1 MPKFLTSFTSST
13 CAFKLIIW
21 VLLGPLLYS
30 CTSSKSLTYFK
41 NDSGVG
47 TRQSANLA
55 AIEQIPLR
63 IQPDDIL
70 AIVVN
75 SLSEESNALFN
86 TLNTNSII
94 TSSFPG
100 PTGRNPGQP
109 IGYQV
114 DQNGEVN
121 LPLVGKVRL
130 AGMTLKEAD
139 SIVKEYVSQFIKDP
153 SVNVRLLNQK
163 FTVIGEVNRPG
174 IYNLLENQ
182 TTLPEVIGIAGEL
195 TIFGRRNNVMLIR
208 TINNKREVMR
218 LDLNSRQILNSPYY
232 FIENNDVVYIEAGP
246 GRGTFTDRTLQLIP
260 TTLSLI
266 TTTLLLYNNFIR

>member
-1 MPKFLTSFTSST
+1 MPKFLTSFPSSA

-21 VLLGPLLYS
+21 VLIAPLFYS
-30 CTSSKSLTYFK
+30 CSSSKSLTYFK
-41 NDSGVG
+41 KDSAVG
-47 TRQSANLA
+47 TRQSPDLA

-63 IQPDDIL
+63 IQPNDIL
-70 AIVVN
+70 AIVVS
-75 SLSEESNALFN
+75 SLSDESNALFN
-86 TLNTNSII
+86 TLNTSSII

-100 PTGRNPGQP
+100 AAPRAGQP
-109 IGYQV
+109 IGYPV
-114 DQNGEVN
+114 DENGEVN

-130 AGMTLKEAD
+130 AGMTLQEA
-139 SIVKEYVSQFIKDP
+139 SNSVKEYLSQFIKDP
-153 SVNVRLLNQK
+153 SINVRLLNHK

-174 IYNLLENQ
+174 IYNLLENR

-195 TIFGRRNNVMLIR
+195 TIYGRRNNVMLIR

-218 LDLNSRQILNSPYY
+218 LDLTSRQVLNSPYY

-260 TTLSLI
+260 TSVALI
-266 TTTLLLYNNFIR
+266 TTTLLLYSTFIK